1 MAQNFSESLLMQAQR
16 VVVKVGSAL
25 VTNEGRGVDF
35 GAIARWAEQIAALRQ
50 HGKEV
55 VFVSSGAIVEGIRR
69 LGWSTRP
76 KRICELQAAAAVG
89 QMKLAQAY
97 EMCFAEH
104 KISTAQILLTHAD
117 LADRERYLNARD
129 TLTELLKLGVLPIIN
144 ENDTVVTDEIKV
156 GDNDTLGALVTNLV
170 EADALVILTDQ
181 KGLYTADPRK
191 DPAARFVAEA
201 EAGDPAL
208 ERMAGGAATVM
219 SKGGMITKI
228 LAAKRAAR
236 SGAHTIIA
244 WGREENVLVR
254 MAEGEHLGTELR
266 ATHDPMHARN
276 QWLADHLR
284 CVGKVILD
292 DGAATALLRRKTSL
306 LPVGVKAV
314 EGDFL
319 RGEVVSCCDAAG
331 KEIARGLANYAS
343 SEIALI
349 KGRHTEEIEDFLGYA
364 GQPEF
369 IHRDN
374 LVMMSN

>member
-1 MAQNFSESLLMQAQR
+1 M
-16 VVVKVGSAL
+16 
-25 VTNEGRGVDF
+25 
-35 GAIARWAEQIAALRQ
+35 
-50 HGKEV
+50 
-55 VFVSSGAIVEGIRR
+55 
-69 LGWSTRP
+69 
-76 KRICELQAAAAVG
+76 
-89 QMKLAQAY
+89 
-97 EMCFAEH
+97 
-104 KISTAQILLTHAD
+104 
-117 LADRERYLNARD
+117 
-129 TLTELLKLGVLPIIN
+129 
-144 ENDTVVTDEIKV
+144 
-156 GDNDTLGALVTNLV
+156 
-170 EADALVILTDQ
+170 
-181 KGLYTADPRK
+181 
-191 DPAARFVAEA
+191 
-201 EAGDPAL
+201 
-208 ERMAGGAATVM
+208 M